1 MNGARRVW
9 GICRTHDMRLISA
22 ALAALTLL
30 PAAPAVAEKAAQS
43 PERQNTPQESPE
55 RPVTDDTV
63 TAGDVAKTPL
73 TDLNLSRDE
82 IPDLL
87 IRARADPY
95 DLSGLNRCA
104 DIVGAVQQLDAVLGE
119 DLDTAEA
126 RNRGVDAGRVAQWA
140 VGSFIPF
147 RGLIREVSGARAHER
162 RVRDAVIGGMMRR
175 AFLKGLGQQ
184 KGCRYPGRPARADE
198 VEQIKAGMD
207 AADRAAVERKAIEKR
222 TRKAERDRKE
232 DDGPQFVSQPVV
244 QPLK

>member
-1 MNGARRVW
+1 
-9 GICRTHDMRLISA
+9 MRLISA

-104 DIVGAVQQLDAVLGE
+104 DIVGAVQQLDAVLGR
-119 DLDTAEA
+119 TSTRRKRAI
-126 RNRGVDAGRVAQWA
+126 
-140 VGSFIPF
+140 VGSTP
-147 RGLIREVSGARAHER
+147 GAWRN
-162 RVRDAVIGGMMRR
+162 
-175 AFLKGLGQQ
+175 
-184 KGCRYPGRPARADE
+184 GRW
-198 VEQIKAGMD
+198 
-207 AADRAAVERKAIEKR
+207 AASFPSV
-222 TRKAERDRKE
+222 
-232 DDGPQFVSQPVV
+232 G
-244 QPLK
+244 